1 MKIKEKLNEITTTQR
16 NLAKILGLT
25 PERIRQLTLKGIIIR
40 DASDD
45 SGGVYLIESLQRY
58 YKQAVESVEYDKE
71 HALLEQIKRQTAEL
85 KLQKARGELYEAD
98 VVEQVMTQDF
108 NKIRTQLL
116 SLPMKLATEL
126 EGKTKSEIST
136 ILIREIHNT
145 LQELST
151 YSSNLF
157 MNVEENNEE
166 S

>member
-25 PERIRQLTLKGIIIR
+25 PERVRQLTLKGIIIR
-40 DASDD
+40 DENDD
-45 SGGVYLIESLQRY
+45 SGGVYLIESMQRY
-58 YKQAVESVEYDKE
+58 YKQTSESVEYDKE

-85 KLQKARGELYEAD
+85 KLQKARGEVYEAD

-108 NKIRTQLL
+108 VKIRTQLL

-126 EGKTKSEIST
+126 EGKDKSEIST
-136 ILIREIHNT
+136 ILLREIHNT

-151 YSSNLF
+151 YSKDLF
-157 MNVEENNEE
+157 VNMEEVNEE